1 MLKSME
7 IRQEIDELTAHIN
20 NKISNQL
27 EVTADEHG
35 RLQALMDEYK
45 SVKSAEDSAK
55 KVNVK
60 GEKTMDKMEMKAALK
75 SFLRGTKDELT
86 AKYFDAAAGNNG
98 AVTADG
104 GALVPSEL
112 LGLAENNGV
121 AADLRSICTV
131 IPVST
136 RTGSVPTID
145 YGQTMVLTAFDENNS
160 IMEKKAAFAS
170 VPFTLAS
177 KGAIVPVSR
186 ELLWDANSDVLAVV
200 GKLFNKVYMNT
211 VNDAVLTAATTGLTA
226 VTAATAEAAIDKVKE
241 AVIKLPLANSG
252 KVSIVMNQATYAKLA
267 LAKDAEERYL
277 LARDANNA
285 SIPMIE
291 GAPVIVCEAKDLAD
305 NAIVVG
311 DFSAIYHVENPGLEI
326 MSSEEAG
333 FAKNSVLVRIIARF
347 ADINTYAGAFA
358 KITISAS

>member
-7 IRQEIDELTAHIN
+7 LKREIDELTASIN
-20 NKISNQL
+20 GKISNQL
-27 EVTADEHG
+27 EVTADEHAQ
-35 RLQALMDEYK
+35 LQALMDEYK

-55 KVNVK
+55 KIIK

-86 AKYFDAAAGNNG
+86 EKYFDTAAGNNG

-121 AADLRSICTV
+121 AADLRNICTV

-145 YGQTMVLTAFDENNS
+145 YGQTMVLTAFDENNA
-160 IMEKKAAFAS
+160 ITEKKAAFAS

-186 ELLWDANSDVLAVV
+186 ELLWDANSDVLGVV

-211 VNDAVLTAATTGLTA
+211 VNGAVLTAATTGLTA
-226 VTAATAEAAIDKVKE
+226 VTAATAAAAIDKVKE
-241 AVIKLPLANSG
+241 AVIGLPLASAG
-252 KVSIVMNQATYAKLA
+252 KAHVVMNQATYAKLA
-267 LAKDAEERYL
+267 LAKDGTNNYL

-285 SIPMIE
+285 TIPMIE
-291 GAPVIVCEAKDLAD
+291 GAQVIVCEAKDLAND
-305 NAIVVG
+305 TIVVG

>member
-7 IRQEIDELTAHIN
+7 IRQEIDELTAAIN
-20 NKISNQL
+20 GKISDQL
-27 EVTADEHG
+27 EVTADEHA

-45 SVKSAEDSAK
+45 AIKTAEDSAK
-55 KVNVK
+55 KIVK
-60 GEKTMDKMEMKAALK
+60 GEKTMDKMEFKAALK
-75 SFLRGTKDELT
+75 SFLCGKSDELT
-86 AKYFDAAAGNNG
+86 SKYFDLAAGNNG
-98 AVTADG
+98 AVAADG

-145 YGQTMVLTAFDENNS
+145 YGQTMVLTAFDENNA
-160 IMEKKAAFAS
+160 ITEKKAAFAS

-186 ELLWDANSDVLAVV
+186 ELLWDANADVLAVI

-211 VNDAVLTAATTGLTA
+211 VNGAVLTAATTGLTA
-226 VTAATAEAAIDKVKE
+226 IEAADAEAAIDAVKQ
-241 AVIKLPLANSG
+241 AVIELPLASAG
-252 KVSIVMNQATYAKLA
+252 KASVVMNQATYAALA
-267 LAKDAEERYL
+267 LAKDAEDRYL

-291 GAPVIVCEAKDLAD
+291 GAKVIVCEAKDLAD
-305 NAIVVG
+305 DTIVVG
-311 DFSAIYHVENPGLEI
+311 DFSAIYHIENPGLEI

-347 ADINTYAGAFA
+347 ADINTYADAFA
-358 KITISAS
+358 KITIGD

>member
-7 IRQEIDELTAHIN
+7 LRREIDELTASIKD
-20 NKISNQL
+20 KISNQL
-27 EVTADEHG
+27 EVTADEHAQ
-35 RLQALMDEYK
+35 LQALMDEYK

-55 KVNVK
+55 KINVK
-60 GEKTMDKMEMKAALK
+60 GEKTMDNAKFKAALK
-75 SFLRGTKDELT
+75 SFLCGKNDELV
-86 AKYFDAAAGNNG
+86 KEYFDNAAGNNG

-121 AADLRSICTV
+121 AADLRNICTV

-145 YGQTMVLTAFDENNS
+145 YGQTMVLTAFDENNA
-160 IMEKKAAFAS
+160 ITEKKAAFAS

-186 ELLWDANSDVLAVV
+186 ELLWDANADVLAVI

-211 VNDAVLTAATTGLTA
+211 VNGAVLTAATTGLTA
-226 VTAATAEAAIDKVKE
+226 ITAATAAAAIDKVKE
-241 AVIKLPLANSG
+241 AVIGLPLASAG
-252 KVSIVMNQATYAKLA
+252 KAHVVMNQATYAKLA
-267 LAKDAEERYL
+267 LAKDGDNRYL

-285 SIPMIE
+285 TIPMIE
-291 GAPVIVCEAKDLAD
+291 GAPVVVCEAKDLAND
-305 NAIVVG
+305 TIVVG

-358 KITISAS
+358 KITISA

>member
-7 IRQEIDELTAHIN
+7 IRQEIDELTAAIN
-20 NKISNQL
+20 DKISNKL
-27 EVTADEHG
+27 EVTADESAQ
-35 RLQALMDEYK
+35 LQALMDEFK

-55 KVNVK
+55 KVIK

-75 SFLRGTKDELT
+75 SFLRGEKTE
-86 AKYFDAAAGNNG
+86 YFDNAAGNNG

-160 IMEKKAAFAS
+160 ITEKKAAFAS

-211 VNDAVLTAATTGLTA
+211 VNGAVLTAATTGLTA
-226 VTAATAEAAIDKVKE
+226 ITAATAAAAIDKVKE
-241 AVIKLPLANSG
+241 AVIGLPLASAG
-252 KVSIVMNQATYAKLA
+252 KAHVVMNQATYAKLA
-267 LAKDAEERYL
+267 LAKDGDNRYL

-285 SIPMIE
+285 TIPMIE
-291 GAPVIVCEAKDLAD
+291 GAPVIVCEAKDLAND
-305 NAIVVG
+305 TIVVG

-358 KITISAS
+358 KITISA

>member
-7 IRQEIDELTAHIN
+7 LKREIDELTASIKDKIN
-20 NKISNQL
+20 NQL
-27 EVTADEHG
+27 EVTADEHAQ
-35 RLQALMDEYK
+35 LQAIMDEYK

-55 KVNVK
+55 NIVK
-60 GEKTMDKMEMKAALK
+60 GEKTMDNAKFKAALK
-75 SFLRGTKDELT
+75 SFLCGKNDELV
-86 AKYFDAAAGNNG
+86 KEYFDTAAGNNG

-121 AADLRSICTV
+121 AADLRNICTV

-145 YGQTMVLTAFDENNS
+145 YGQTMALTAFDENNA
-160 IMEKKAAFAS
+160 ITEKKAVFAS

-186 ELLWDANSDVLAVV
+186 ELLWDANSDVLAVI

-211 VNDAVLTAATTGLTA
+211 VNGAVLTAATTGLTA
-226 VTAATAEAAIDKVKE
+226 VEAADAEAAIDEVKR
-241 AVIKLPLANSG
+241 AVIELPLANAG
-252 KVSIVMNQATYAKLA
+252 KASVVMNQATYAKLA
-267 LAKDAEERYL
+267 LAKDADERYL
-277 LARDANNA
+277 LSRDANNA

-305 NAIVVG
+305 DTIVVG
-311 DFSAIYHVENPGLEI
+311 DFSAIYHIENPGLEV

-347 ADINTYAGAFA
+347 TDINTYAAAFT
-358 KITISAS
+358 KITIA

>member
-7 IRQEIDELTAHIN
+7 IRQEIDELTAAIN
-20 NKISNQL
+20 DKISNKL
-27 EVTADEHG
+27 EVTADESA
-35 RLQALMDEYK
+35 RLQALMDEFK

-55 KVNVK
+55 KVIK
-60 GEKTMDKMEMKAALK
+60 GEKTMDKKEMKAALK
-75 SFLRGTKDELT
+75 SFLRGEKTE
-86 AKYFDAAAGNNG
+86 YFDTAAGNNG

-160 IMEKKAAFAS
+160 ITEKKAAFAS

-211 VNDAVLTAATTGLTA
+211 VNGAVLTAATTGLTA
-226 VTAATAEAAIDKVKE
+226 ITAATAAAAIDKVKE
-241 AVIKLPLANSG
+241 AVIGLPLASAG
-252 KVSIVMNQATYAKLA
+252 KAHVVMNQATYAKLA
-267 LAKDAEERYL
+267 LAKDGDNRYL

-285 SIPMIE
+285 TIPMIE
-291 GAPVIVCEAKDLAD
+291 GAPVIVCEAKDLAND
-305 NAIVVG
+305 TIVVG

-358 KITISAS
+358 KITISA